1 MRTLALYLAA
11 GAAAL
16 IAVDHTGVTT
26 SLALTGS
33 APSGSVGAQQVDRG
47 QKGDRGQL
55 VAAKPE
61 HQIAAVEVVGLEQ
74 ASIIYRDHA
83 GKVLYRTDPV
93 GNATVVV
100 RGVKLPEVTVRE
112 GNGRPVRQIDL
123 PSTTPAQTPAKPE
136 SRKPEKAKSQ
146 VPDGCEIAVSLLS
159 ESAAAQG
166 PARCVAA
173 LGYDQIKL
181 AQAF

>member
-16 IAVDHTGVTT
+16 IAVDHAGVTA

-33 APSGSVGAQQVDRG
+33 AHSGSVGAQQVERAL
-47 QKGDRGQL
+47 KGDRGQI
-55 VAAKPE
+55 VTAKSE

-74 ASIIYRDHA
+74 ASIIYRDHT
-83 GKVLYRTDPV
+83 GKILYRTDPV

-123 PSTTPAQTPAKPE
+123 PGNTPAPASQKPE
-136 SRKPEKAKSQ
+136 NRKPEKAK
-146 VPDGCEIAVSLLS
+146 VPDGCELAVSLLA

-166 PARCVAA
+166 PARCVAG
-173 LGYDQIKL
+173 LSQDHIKL
-181 AQAF
+181 AQAL